1 MVLAIVSPIFDE
13 LALPRAYE
21 FTLKMDCSLQLDV
34 RIGIHQSDLFSVT
47 VLGLTALY
55 EKLTAGYVRQLHA
68 RSLGIFSII

>member
-34 RIGIHQSDLFSVT
+34 RFIAIVGIDILVT
-47 VLGLTALY
+47 CALKSTNPIY
-55 EKLTAGYVRQLHA
+55 FP
-68 RSLGIFSII
+68 SPSWD